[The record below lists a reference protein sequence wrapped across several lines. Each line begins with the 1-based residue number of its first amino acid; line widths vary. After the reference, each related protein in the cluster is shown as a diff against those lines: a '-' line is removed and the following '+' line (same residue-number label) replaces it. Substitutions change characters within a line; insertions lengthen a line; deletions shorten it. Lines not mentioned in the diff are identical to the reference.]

1 VCGYGTEG
9 VLFYGL
15 PLWPAK
21 VTAENKRGAL
31 FEKKLESREGF
42 LNPGIVRHF
51 GPFRR
56 GFERDVEIDPHENL
70 FPFGGEIL
78 NR

>member
-1 VCGYGTEG
+1 V
-9 VLFYGL
+9 
-15 PLWPAK
+15 A
-21 VTAENKRGAL
+21 AENKRGAL
-31 FEKKLESREGF
+31 FEKKFESRERF
-42 LNPGIVRHF
+42 LNAGIIGDLGAF
-51 GPFRR
+51 QR